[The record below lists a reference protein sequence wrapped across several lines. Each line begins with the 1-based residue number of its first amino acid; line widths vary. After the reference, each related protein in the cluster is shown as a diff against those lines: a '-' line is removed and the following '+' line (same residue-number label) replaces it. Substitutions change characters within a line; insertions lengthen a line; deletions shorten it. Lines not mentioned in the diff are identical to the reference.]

1 MLQKSRISKDYN
13 LKLYVQTDQDLIIE
27 DFLIIEDQQDI
38 VIIDAGV
45 RESLFYL
52 TK

>member
-1 MLQKSRISKDYN
+1 MLQKKKISKDYN

-27 DFLIIEDQQDI
+27 DFLIIEVQQDI

-45 RESLFYL
+45 RFNIL
-52 TK
+52 

>member
-1 MLQKSRISKDYN
+1 MLQKKKISKDYN

-45 RESLFYL
+45 RFNIL
-52 TK
+52 